1 MMNVKGTRSRTSC
14 SPCCRLP
21 VAAGQGPEKPYLLDD
36 INVDERPGQLIF
48 LFFFLILKFCFLSL
62 SLPLL
67 SCFSSLLAVIQVGE
81 KRLSDFGA
89 TQKRAEGSKKK
100 KRERKKEKKE
110 GRYVRIQASIIQ
122 VGD

>member
-1 MMNVKGTRSRTSC
+1 MLKE
-14 SPCCRLP
+14 
-21 VAAGQGPEKPYLLDD
+21 QGPELVAHLVVDYQLLLDK
-36 INVDERPGQLIF
+36 GQKSHISLTTSMSMSGRVNSF
-48 LFFFLILKFCFLSL
+48 FCFFLILKFCFLSL